1 MYQTLSFCVY
11 MTAFSSTTTIF
22 NARKLS
28 LKDSLSCYCC
38 ATSLCSCSSSSS
50 SPSSSSSLV
59 LLLESLS
66 SFSVIAYSSGY
77 MKQYTLSLTS
87 GLRFVIILL
96 PAALLKWFPCKSCAM
111 YAASRS
117 KSNSETFSTSMHP
130 SGTARQ
136 GGYRRHFGRSLPSGF
151 PTQILCTRWTLFP
164 NHFFFLAFD
173 FRQFSFFSSS
183 LADAVCM

>member
-1 MYQTLSFCVY
+1 
-11 MTAFSSTTTIF
+11 
-22 NARKLS
+22 
-28 LKDSLSCYCC
+28 
-38 ATSLCSCSSSSS
+38 
-50 SPSSSSSLV
+50 
-59 LLLESLS
+59 
-66 SFSVIAYSSGY
+66 

-151 PTQILCTRWTLFP
+151 PTQILYTRWTLFS
-164 NHFFFLAFD
+164 NLFFFLAFD
-173 FRQFSFFSSS
+173 FRRFSFFLLPLLMRSLCRPLKMLRKLSLLSSS
-183 LADAVCM
+183 VSVSRVTFYTLASTHLICFTLKS